1 MVVLKGGCRVTGLK
15 EGQPTRD
22 GALTIWTQI
31 GSEVGA
37 RAISLRVLQLNAG
50 GSATLSNGG
59 SDEVLYV
66 LEGKG
71 YAAFDGVAGTIG
83 PDSGIYVAAG
93 KSITLENKSS
103 EPMVLVSSRC
113 PEPGSPG
120 WPLPP
125 DPASSG
131 SIDESTM
138 TASPIVSMPE
148 RPVQKTGD
156 RWYREVIN
164 GEVGSDQVTQFVG
177 SIPPGRSPDHYHLY
191 EEVICIL
198 EGTGVM
204 WAEET
209 SAPIAAGSCIFLPR
223 GQVHCLENTGE
234 GELRLLGVFYP
245 AGSPAVRY
253 AATQP
258 DSSTRA

>member
-15 EGQPTRD
+15 EGQPVRD
-22 GALTIWTQI
+22 GAMTIWRQI

-50 GSATLSNGG
+50 DSATLSNRG

-66 LEGKG
+66 LEGE
-71 YAAFDGVAGTIG
+71 AQASIDGVARPAG
-83 PDSGIYVAAG
+83 PDSGIFIASG
-93 KSITLENKSS
+93 RSLMLENRGSVT
-103 EPMVLVSSRC
+103 MTAVSCRC

-131 SIDESTM
+131 SIDQSTM
-138 TASPIVSMPE
+138 TASPIVSMRE

-164 GEVGSDQVTQFVG
+164 GEVGSAQVTQFVG

-253 AATQP
+253 AVTGP
-258 DSSTRA
+258 DSTTRA

>member
-1 MVVLKGGCRVTGLK
+1 MVVLQGGCLVIGLK
-15 EGQPTRD
+15 EGQPVRD
-22 GALTIWTQI
+22 GALTVWRQI
-31 GSEVGA
+31 GSGIGA
-37 RAISLRVLQLNAG
+37 RAISLRVLQLDAG
-50 GSATLSNGG
+50 DSATLSNRG

-66 LEGKG
+66 LEGE
-71 YAAFDGVAGTIG
+71 ARASIDGVTGPAG
-83 PDSGIYVAAG
+83 PDSGIYIACG
-93 KSITLENKSS
+93 RSLTLENRGSG
-103 EPMVLVSSRC
+103 PMTVVSCRC
-113 PEPGSPG
+113 PEPGSTS

-125 DPASSG
+125 NPALSG
-131 SIDESTM
+131 GIDESTT
-138 TASPIVSMPE
+138 TASPIVSMRE

-164 GEVGSDQVTQFVG
+164 GEVGSAQVTQFVG

-198 EGTGVM
+198 EGIGVV

-223 GQVHCLENTGE
+223 GQVHCLENTGQ

-253 AATQP
+253 AVTHP
-258 DSSTRA
+258 DSTTRS